1 MLKWNK
7 SVGIEVTVA
16 AVLIALSVGGR
27 LLWHPAHV
35 APVAA
40 AALFAGFFLRSRML
54 ALTVPLAAMFLSDLA
69 IGFYHPLVMA
79 AVYAAMCFPVLL
91 RRILRS
97 DVTVLRLVACSL
109 VSSVVLFV
117 LSNAAVWQFGGLY
130 DQSLSGLVACYTNAL
145 PFFRNTLA
153 GDLVWTA
160 ILFSAH
166 GLIVYKLG
174 DRADVTSGKL
184 AYSYQRIR

>member
-7 SVGIEVTVA
+7 SGGIEVAVA
-16 AVLIALSVGGR
+16 LALIALSVAGR

-40 AALFAGFFLRSRML
+40 AALFAGFFLRSRLL
-54 ALTVPLAAMFLSDLA
+54 ALAVPLTAMFLSDLA
-69 IGFYHPLVMA
+69 IGFYHPAVMA
-79 AVYAAMCFPVLL
+79 SVYAAMCFPVLL

-109 VSSVVLFV
+109 ASSVVLFV

>member
-16 AVLIALSVGGR
+16 VVLIALSVAGR

-40 AALFAGFFLRSRML
+40 AALFAGFFLRSRLL
-54 ALTVPLAAMFLSDLA
+54 ALAVPLTAMLVSDLA

-79 AVYAAMCFPVLL
+79 SVYVAMCFPVLL
-91 RRILRS
+91 RRVLRS
-97 DVTVLRLVACSL
+97 DVTVVRLVGCSL
-109 VSSVVLFV
+109 ASSVVLFV
-117 LSNAAVWQFGGLY
+117 LSNTAVWQFGGLY
-130 DQSLSGLVACYTNAL
+130 DQSLAGLLACYTNAL

-166 GLIVYKLG
+166 GLFVYRLG
-174 DRADVTSGKL
+174 DRTDVTSGKL

>member
-7 SVGIEVTVA
+7 SGGIEVAVA
-16 AVLIALSVGGR
+16 LALIAMSVAGR

-40 AALFAGFFLRSRML
+40 AALFAGFFLRSRLL
-54 ALTVPLAAMFLSDLA
+54 ALAVPLTAMLISDLA
-69 IGFYHPLVMA
+69 IGFYHPAVMA
-79 AVYAAMCFPVLL
+79 SVYAALSFPILL
-91 RRILRS
+91 RRVLRS
-97 DVTVLRLVACSL
+97 DVTVLRLIGCSL
-109 VSSVVLFV
+109 ASSMVLFV

-130 DQSLSGLVACYTNAL
+130 DQSSAGLLACYTNAL
-145 PFFRNTLA
+145 PFLRNTLA

-160 ILFSAH
+160 VLFSAH
-166 GLIVYKLG
+166 GLIAYKLG
-174 DRADVTSGKL
+174 DRMEVASGKL